1 MVAPSSNPLAHRRSL
16 RPPQFGLRTLLA
28 LVTICGIL
36 LALRHWFD
44 PLVVFALVFLGLS
57 LFFHVAGNSI
67 GTRLRQMGDTPH
79 PEQHE
84 LIRPARVA
92 PKPHDFAPTT
102 QLSRRQSLGWSVI
115 VAGSVGATSGAVGG
129 GLWTFVVERGMANPF
144 DIAIGVIAFAI
155 LGGIAAFAIVGFT
168 QVLFGAYW
176 QAMHGSSS
184 PKSSETM
191 PK

>member
-1 MVAPSSNPLAHRRSL
+1 
-16 RPPQFGLRTLLA
+16 
-28 LVTICGIL
+28 
-36 LALRHWFD
+36 
-44 PLVVFALVFLGLS
+44 
-57 LFFHVAGNSI
+57 
-67 GTRLRQMGDTPH
+67 
-79 PEQHE
+79 
-84 LIRPARVA
+84 
-92 PKPHDFAPTT
+92 
-102 QLSRRQSLGWSVI
+102 
-115 VAGSVGATSGAVGG
+115 
-129 GLWTFVVERGMANPF
+129 MANPF